1 MKNVILYAFVFS
13 LLFNVFQFVNSTKIL
28 EGKETEVQKVK
39 TQLKTSRDSLMQL
52 SNSNYFALESD
63 EDAQE
68 YFFSN
73 NLDYQKV
80 ALKVKEDLI
89 VLNENK
95 NGNQLVPYEPI
106 DGKSFIVN
114 TSKIL
119 NHRWLIAEFSNG
131 DLWGQ
136 ILVKYFVSFS
146 QWHFCHNI
154 VQLCQQDHT
163 LESHGFCTICRIQGL

>member
-1 MKNVILYAFVFS
+1 
-13 LLFNVFQFVNSTKIL
+13 VNSTKIL
-28 EGKETEVQKVK
+28 NGKETEVQKIK
-39 TQLKTSRDSLMQL
+39 AHLKSSRDSVMQL
-52 SNSNYFALESD
+52 SNANYFALESD

-80 ALKVKEDLI
+80 ATKVKEDLI

-95 NGNQLVPYEPI
+95 NGNRLVPYEPI
-106 DGKSFIVN
+106 DGKPFIVN

-136 ILVKYFVSFS
+136 ILVKYFVSADKPTDFETVETVLYERKPK
-146 QWHFCHNI
+146 NN
-154 VQLCQQDHT
+154 
-163 LESHGFCTICRIQGL
+163 

>member
-39 TQLKTSRDSLMQL
+39 TQLKTSRDSVMQL
-52 SNSNYFALESD
+52 SNANYFALESD

-80 ALKVKEDLI
+80 AIKVKEDLI

-136 ILVKYFVSFS
+136 ILVKYFVSADRPTEFET
-146 QWHFCHNI
+146 
-154 VQLCQQDHT
+154 VETVLY
-163 LESHGFCTICRIQGL
+163 ER

>member
-1 MKNVILYAFVFS
+1 MKNVILFALVFS

-28 EGKETEVQKVK
+28 NGKETEVQKIK
-39 TQLKTSRDSLMQL
+39 AHLKSSRDSVMQL
-52 SNSNYFALESD
+52 SNANYFALESD

-80 ALKVKEDLI
+80 AAKVKEDLI

-95 NGNQLVPYEPI
+95 NGNRLVPYEPI
-106 DGKSFIVN
+106 DGKPFIVN

-136 ILVKYFVSFS
+136 ILVKYFVSADKSTDFETVETVLYER
-146 QWHFCHNI
+146 Q
-154 VQLCQQDHT
+154 T
-163 LESHGFCTICRIQGL
+163 KE

>member
-1 MKNVILYAFVFS
+1 MKNVILYALVFS

-28 EGKETEVQKVK
+28 NGKETEVQKIK
-39 TQLKTSRDSLMQL
+39 AHLKSSRDSVMQL
-52 SNSNYFALESD
+52 SNANYFALESD

-80 ALKVKEDLI
+80 ATKVKEDLI

-95 NGNQLVPYEPI
+95 NGNRLVPYEPI
-106 DGKSFIVN
+106 DGKPFIVN

-136 ILVKYFVSFS
+136 ILVKYFVSTDKPTDFETVETVLYER
-146 QWHFCHNI
+146 Q
-154 VQLCQQDHT
+154 T
-163 LESHGFCTICRIQGL
+163 KE

>member
-1 MKNVILYAFVFS
+1 MKNVVLYALVFS

-28 EGKETEVQKVK
+28 ESKDQEVEKVK
-39 TQLKTSRDSLMQL
+39 NHLKTARDSVSQL
-52 SNSNYFALESD
+52 ANANYFALESD

-68 YFFSN
+68 YFYKS

-80 ALKVKEDLI
+80 AFKVKEDLI
-89 VLNENK
+89 ALNQNK
-95 NGNQLVPYEPI
+95 NGNKLVPYEPI
-106 DGKSFIVN
+106 DDKPFIVN

-136 ILVKYFVSFS
+136 ILVKYFVSADKPTEF
-146 QWHFCHNI
+146 
-154 VQLCQQDHT
+154 
-163 LESHGFCTICRIQGL
+163 ETIETVLYERQTKE

>member
-1 MKNVILYAFVFS
+1 MKNVILYALVFS

-28 EGKETEVQKVK
+28 DGKETEVQKIK
-39 TQLKTSRDSLMQL
+39 AHLKSSRDSVMQL
-52 SNSNYFALESD
+52 SSVNYFALESD

-80 ALKVKEDLI
+80 ATKVKEDLI

-95 NGNQLVPYEPI
+95 NGNRLVPYEPI
-106 DGKSFIVN
+106 DGKPFIVN

-136 ILVKYFVSFS
+136 ILVKYFVSADKPTDFETVETVLYER
-146 QWHFCHNI
+146 Q
-154 VQLCQQDHT
+154 T
-163 LESHGFCTICRIQGL
+163 KE

>member
-1 MKNVILYAFVFS
+1 MKNVILYALVFS

-28 EGKETEVQKVK
+28 DAKDQEVVKVK
-39 TQLKTSRDSLMQL
+39 NDLKTARDSVNVLA
-52 SNSNYFALESD
+52 NANYFALESD

-68 YFFSN
+68 YFYSN

-80 ALKVKEDLI
+80 AIKVKEDLI
-89 VLNENK
+89 ALNENK
-95 NGNQLVPYEPI
+95 QGNALIPYEPI
-106 DGKSFIVN
+106 DEKPFIVN

-136 ILVKYFVSFS
+136 ILVKYFVSADKPTEFETVETVLYEK
-146 QWHFCHNI
+146 QTKNN
-154 VQLCQQDHT
+154 
-163 LESHGFCTICRIQGL
+163 

>member
-1 MKNVILYAFVFS
+1 MKNVILYALVFS

-28 EGKETEVQKVK
+28 DGKETEVQKIK
-39 TQLKTSRDSLMQL
+39 AHLKSSRDSVMQL
-52 SNSNYFALESD
+52 SSVNYFALESD

-80 ALKVKEDLI
+80 ATKVKEDLI

-95 NGNQLVPYEPI
+95 NGNRLVPYEPI
-106 DGKSFIVN
+106 DGKPFIVN

-136 ILVKYFVSFS
+136 ILVKYFVSADRPTEFETVETVLYER
-146 QWHFCHNI
+146 QTKN
-154 VQLCQQDHT
+154 
-163 LESHGFCTICRIQGL
+163 

>member
-119 NHRWLIAEFSNG
+119 NHRWLIAEFSNTC
-131 DLWGQ
+131 Q
-136 ILVKYFVSFS
+136 V
-146 QWHFCHNI
+146 
-154 VQLCQQDHT
+154 LC
-163 LESHGFCTICRIQGL
+163 

>member
-1 MKNVILYAFVFS
+1 MKNVVLYALVFS

-28 EGKETEVQKVK
+28 ESKDQEVVKVK
-39 TQLKTSRDSLMQL
+39 NHLKTARDSVSQL
-52 SNSNYFALESD
+52 ANANYFALESD

-68 YFFSN
+68 YFYKS

-80 ALKVKEDLI
+80 AYKVKEDLI
-89 VLNENK
+89 ALNQNK
-95 NGNQLVPYEPI
+95 NGNKLVPYEPI
-106 DGKSFIVN
+106 DDKPFIVN

-136 ILVKYFVSFS
+136 ILVKYFVSADKPTEF
-146 QWHFCHNI
+146 
-154 VQLCQQDHT
+154 
-163 LESHGFCTICRIQGL
+163 ETIETVLYERQTKD

>member
-1 MKNVILYAFVFS
+1 
-13 LLFNVFQFVNSTKIL
+13 VNSTKIL

-39 TQLKTSRDSLMQL
+39 TQLKTSRDSVMQL
-52 SNSNYFALESD
+52 SNANYFALESD

-80 ALKVKEDLI
+80 AIKVKEDLI

-136 ILVKYFVSFS
+136 ILVKYFVSADRPTEFETVETVLYERPTK
-146 QWHFCHNI
+146 N
-154 VQLCQQDHT
+154 
-163 LESHGFCTICRIQGL
+163 

>member
-1 MKNVILYAFVFS
+1 MKNVILYALVFS

-28 EGKETEVQKVK
+28 NGKETEVQKIK
-39 TQLKTSRDSLMQL
+39 AHLKSSRDSVMQL
-52 SNSNYFALESD
+52 SNANYFALESD

-80 ALKVKEDLI
+80 ATKVKEDLI
-89 VLNENK
+89 ILNENK
-95 NGNQLVPYEPI
+95 NGNLLVPYEPI
-106 DGKSFIVN
+106 DGKPFIVN

-136 ILVKYFVSFS
+136 ILVKYFVSTDKSTDFETVETVLYER
-146 QWHFCHNI
+146 Q
-154 VQLCQQDHT
+154 T
-163 LESHGFCTICRIQGL
+163 KE